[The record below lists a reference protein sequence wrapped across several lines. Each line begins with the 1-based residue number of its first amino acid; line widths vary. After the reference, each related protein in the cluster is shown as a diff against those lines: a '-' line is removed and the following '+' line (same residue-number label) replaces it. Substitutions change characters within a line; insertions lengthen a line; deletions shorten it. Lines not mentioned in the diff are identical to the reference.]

1 MWFADFLFVTL
12 AKNGAVWLVLLS
24 KKRLRCTA
32 LHIEFGILIGS
43 FTPLGQLNYYS
54 SHSSCVE
61 VCLSMHSG
69 CFHSAHFWWGDL
81 HPLISETH
89 THKSPR
95 KTYAAVQRAEDVFS
109 KKTGSWSN
117 WFNRVLMMFVCP
129 RNLFHILNLNS
140 ASAVLNVSVMDI
152 SEVGGILSHK
162 HLVSLKTVFLAQG
175 YDWYDVSKAIFRF
188 DDTAVPFQHTPWDI
202 MRSKPLS
209 FVVWRNA
216 NLLTQWWSL
225 ICINFTL

>member
-1 MWFADFLFVTL
+1 MWFADFLLVTL
-12 AKNGAVWLVLLS
+12 AKKWCRLTRPFIQ
-24 KKRLRCTA
+24 KKTA
-32 LHIEFGILIGS
+32 MDS
-43 FTPLGQLNYYS
+43 
-54 SHSSCVE
+54 
-61 VCLSMHSG
+61 
-69 CFHSAHFWWGDL
+69 SAHWIWNSYRFL
-81 HPLISETH
+81 HSTRPAELLLISQFLCGSVSQYALRMFSQCSLLMGWFTSSSTFLFRRR

-95 KTYAAVQRAEDVFS
+95 NTHAAVQRAEDVFS

-129 RNLFHILNLNS
+129 RNLFHILNPNS
-140 ASAVLNVSVMDI
+140 ASAALNVSVMDI

-188 DDTAVPFQHTPWDI
+188 DDTAIPFQHTPWDI

-209 FVVWRNA
+209 FVVRRKA
-216 NLLTQWWSL
+216 SPSV
-225 ICINFTL
+225 CMHCCKS